1 MIKQKEE
8 QKKKKRNPFATIG
21 GDYYKVFLREDKGT
35 GALTLQE
42 AWRLISR

>member
-1 MIKQKEE
+1 MLKQKEE
-8 QKKKKRNPFATIG
+8 QKKKRNLFATIG

-35 GALTLQE
+35 GTLTLQE